1 MKVEVLD
8 TERAEIINEEIDL
21 AFGKYMAEEGDTKAM
36 KGQKTKTK
44 REKQPRQK
52 SGRKGT

>member
-1 MKVEVLD
+1 MD